1 MGDFLGGGLVF
12 AVAATLWI
20 MYLIPTW
27 KRRHH
32 FDATERNAVRMQ
44 QTIRALAETADVPEA
59 VEVEASARAVIEQ
72 KRILREAEAAAMA
85 EVREA
90 TAKAVGFDMNA
101 YHAKRR
107 ARIARM
113 ISAAV
118 LLITLIGT
126 VVSGV
131 LLFTEGAWQPLALW
145 AIGFAAALFIQE
157 AVVTATATKR
167 EAPVRQAQATID
179 FAPSGAI
186 IQRSWS
192 PNALPKPLHLS
203 EGSLA
208 AAVVASQI
216 EAEKMRLASADSAL
230 VERLSVNNEAIARF
244 KDAQLKKAQAHVAA
258 QAAPSAQ
265 VSARLAAMG
274 VVDAGVAASGETTG
288 LNLDEVL
295 RRRRAV

>member
-27 KRRHH
+27 KRRRH
-32 FDATERNAVRMQ
+32 FDATEMNAVRMQ
-44 QTIRALAETADVPEA
+44 QTIRALAETADVPEE

-90 TAKAVGFDMNA
+90 TAKSVGFDMKA

-118 LLITLIGT
+118 LLVTLIGT

-131 LLFTEGAWQPLALW
+131 MLFTAGAWQPLALW
-145 AIGFAAALFIQE
+145 AIAFAASLFIQE
-157 AVVTATATKR
+157 AVVSATATTR
-167 EAPVRQAQATID
+167 EAPVRQAQDTID
-179 FAPSGAI
+179 FAPSGAL

-230 VERLSVNNEAIARF
+230 VERLSVNNEAIANF
-244 KDAQLKKAQAHVAA
+244 KKAQAAKVAA
-258 QAAPSAQ
+258 QAAPSSQ

-274 VVDAGVAASGETTG
+274 VVDAGVTASGESAG

>member
-27 KRRHH
+27 KRRRH

-59 VEVEASARAVIEQ
+59 VEIEASARAVIEQ
-72 KRILREAEAAAMA
+72 KRILREAEIAALA

-90 TAKAVGFDMNA
+90 TAKAVGFDMKA
-101 YHAKRR
+101 YYAKRR
-107 ARIARM
+107 ARFARM
-113 ISAAV
+113 VSATA
-118 LLITLIGT
+118 LLVTLTGT
-126 VVSGV
+126 AVSGV
-131 LLFTEGAWQPLALW
+131 GLFSAGPWEPVALW
-145 AIGFAAALFIQE
+145 ALAFAAALFIQE
-157 AVVTATATKR
+157 AVVSATSLK
-167 EAPVRQAQATID
+167 PVVTTYHAQDTID
-179 FAPSGAI
+179 FSPRGELI
-186 IQRSWS
+186 PRSWS
-192 PNALPKPLHLS
+192 PQALPKPLHLS
-203 EGSLA
+203 RGSLA

-216 EAEKMRLASADSAL
+216 EAEKMRLASADAAV
-230 VERLSVNNEAIARF
+230 VERLRINNDAIANF
-244 KDAQLKKAQAHVAA
+244 KKAQAAKVATPPT
-258 QAAPSAQ
+258 PSAE

-274 VVDAGVAASGETTG
+274 VVDSGERAA

>member
-12 AVAATLWI
+12 AVAAALWI

-27 KRRHH
+27 KRRRH
-32 FDATERNAVRMQ
+32 FDATEMNAVRMQ
-44 QTIRALAETADVPEA
+44 QTIRALAETADVPEE

-90 TAKAVGFDMNA
+90 TAKAVGFDMKA

-131 LLFTEGAWQPLALW
+131 MLFTAGAWQPLALW
-145 AIGFAAALFIQE
+145 AVAFAAALFIQE
-157 AVVTATATKR
+157 AVVSATAITR
-167 EAPVRQAQATID
+167 EAPVRQAQDTID
-179 FAPSGAI
+179 FAPSGAL

-230 VERLSVNNEAIARF
+230 VERLSVNNEAIANF
-244 KDAQLKKAQAHVAA
+244 KKAQAAKVAA
-258 QAAPSAQ
+258 QAAPSSQ

-274 VVDAGVAASGETTG
+274 VVDAGVTASGESAG

-295 RRRRAV
+295 RRRRAI

>member
-12 AVAATLWI
+12 AVAAALWI

-27 KRRHH
+27 KRRRH
-32 FDATERNAVRMQ
+32 FDATEMNAVRMQ
-44 QTIRALAETADVPEA
+44 QTIRALAETADVPEE

-90 TAKAVGFDMNA
+90 TAKAVGFDMKA

-113 ISAAV
+113 ISASV
-118 LLITLIGT
+118 LLVTLIGT

-131 LLFTEGAWQPLALW
+131 MLFTAGAWQPLALW
-145 AIGFAAALFIQE
+145 AIAFAAALFIQE
-157 AVVTATATKR
+157 AVVSATATTR
-167 EAPVRQAQATID
+167 AAPVRQAQDTID
-179 FAPSGAI
+179 FAPSGAL

-230 VERLSVNNEAIARF
+230 VERLNVNSEAIANF
-244 KDAQLKKAQAHVAA
+244 KKAQAAKVAA
-258 QAAPSAQ
+258 QAAPSSQ

-274 VVDAGVAASGETTG
+274 VVDAGVTASGESAG

-295 RRRRAV
+295 RRRRAN